1 MSSLDPVILNEVKF
15 MQKAIEGL
23 TGSSHP
29 PTGSSHPPIGFG
41 AFLPEK
47 EVKISVDGCE
57 YLQSGVLGKLD
68 SQASF
73 PDSLAFIVPE
83 GNGSPVFGQTS
94 FFSCACSND
103 TIVLTASSGS
113 KVFVARRANGFV
125 LEELDSPGSGSFRVR
140 YEGGMFF
147 FFGSSNIVYYS
158 SDDMNTFK
166 SVSSA
171 ESSPKA
177 VRFLS
182 ETKLVFLS
190 RGSSNTSSVSYHTVS
205 EGNIQSGTSIAL
217 SGVTYLADLALV
229 KNGSLAYYIAFRG
242 NSGPVKATSLGGPY
256 TPITTDP
263 ASLGGVTINSN
274 SAALLASATQ
284 YAGQACIVRDTL
296 CYFVLPG
303 AGIASLDPVTNKV
316 TLIIPFATI
325 SNEAKIFDLSS
336 YFSVT
341 LSATDAFRFYSPAAA
356 SLGSLSLSGNAELG
370 LSKKI
375 AIRLPS
381 TSGGVPNVTTNY
393 VKFAG
398 IPDYTKNLYL
408 RIS

>member
-1 MSSLDPVILNEVKF
+1 MSSLDPVILNEVKLT
-15 MQKAIEGL
+15 QKAIDGL
-23 TGSSHP
+23 
-29 PTGSSHPPIGFG
+29 TGSSHPPIGFG

-57 YLQSGVLGKLD
+57 YLRSGVLGKLD

-73 PDSLAFIVPE
+73 PDSLAFIAPE

-147 FFGSSNIVYYS
+147 FFGSSSTVYYS

-182 ETKLVFLS
+182 ETGLVFLTL
-190 RGSSNTSSVSYHTVS
+190 GSSSTSSVSYHDVN
-205 EGNIQSGTSIAL
+205 GGDIQPGTSITL
-217 SGVTYLADLALV
+217 SGVTYLVDLAWAG
-229 KNGSLAYYIAFRG
+229 NGTTKYFIAFRA
-242 NSGPVKATSLGGPY
+242 NAGPSKATSLGGPY
-256 TPITTDP
+256 TSITTDP
-263 ASLGGVTINSN
+263 PTLGGVTINS
-274 SAALLASATQ
+274 SAAALLDTATQ

-316 TLIIPFATI
+316 TLIIPAATI
-325 SNEAKIFDLSS
+325 SNGAKIFDLSS
-336 YFSVT
+336 HFGVT
-341 LSATDAFRFYSPAAA
+341 LSDTAAFLFYSPAVA

-370 LSKKI
+370 LSEKI
-375 AIRLPS
+375 AIRLPAI
-381 TSGGVPNVTTNY
+381 SGGVPNVTTNY

-398 IPDYTKNLYL
+398 ITDYTKNLYL

>member
-1 MSSLDPVILNEVKF
+1 MSSLDPVILNEVKLTK
-15 MQKAIEGL
+15 KAIEGL
-23 TGSSHP
+23 
-29 PTGSSHPPIGFG
+29 TGSSHPPIGFG

-47 EVKISVDGCE
+47 GVKISVDGCE
-57 YLQSGVLGKLD
+57 YLRSGVLGKLD

-73 PDSLAFIVPE
+73 PDSLAFAAPE
-83 GNGSPVFGQTS
+83 GSGSPVFGQTS

-113 KVFVARRANGFV
+113 KVFVARRATGFV

-147 FFGSSNIVYYS
+147 FFGSSRTVYYS

-166 SVSSA
+166 SVYSA
-171 ESSPKA
+171 VDSPKA
-177 VRFLS
+177 ARFIS
-182 ETKLVFLS
+182 ETNLVFLPL
-190 RGSSNTSSVSYHTVS
+190 GSSNTSSVSYHSVN
-205 EGNIQSGTSIAL
+205 GGDIQPGTSITL
-217 SGVTYLADLALV
+217 SGVIYLVDLACV
-229 KNGSLAYYIAFRG
+229 SNGITKYYIAFRA
-242 NSGPVKATSLGGPY
+242 NVGPAKATSLEGPY

-263 ASLGGVTINSN
+263 TSLGGVTINS
-274 SAALLASATQ
+274 SRAALLTTATQ
-284 YAGQACIVRDTL
+284 YAGQACIVRGTL

-316 TLIIPFATI
+316 TLIIPTVNI

-336 YFSVT
+336 HFGVT
-341 LSATDAFRFYSPAAA
+341 LSATDAFRFYSTAVA
-356 SLGSLSLSGNAELG
+356 SLGSLSLSGNVELG

-375 AIRLPS
+375 AIRLPAS
-381 TSGGVPNVTTNY
+381 YGGVPNVTTNY
-393 VKFAG
+393 VKIVG
-398 IPDYTKNLYL
+398 IADYTKNLYL

>member
-1 MSSLDPVILNEVKF
+1 MSSLDPVILNEVKLT
-15 MQKAIEGL
+15 QKAIEGL
-23 TGSSHP
+23 
-29 PTGSSHPPIGFG
+29 TGSSHPPIGFG

-47 EVKISVDGCE
+47 GVKISVDGCE
-57 YLQSGVLGKLD
+57 YLRSGVLGKLD

-73 PDSLAFIVPE
+73 PDSLAFIVPG

-125 LEELDSPGSGSFRVR
+125 LEELNSPGSGSFIVR

-147 FFGSSNIVYYS
+147 FFGSSSTVYYS

-171 ESSPKA
+171 VSSPKA
-177 VRFLS
+177 ARFLS
-182 ETKLVFLS
+182 KTDLVFLS
-190 RGSSNTSSVSYHTVS
+190 PGSSSESSVSYHPVS
-205 EGNIQSGTSIAL
+205 EGTIQSGTSITL
-217 SGVTYLADLALV
+217 SGVTYLTDLALV
-229 KNGSLAYYIAFRG
+229 NNGSLAYYIAFRS
-242 NSGPVKATSLGGPY
+242 NSGPAKATSLKGPY
-256 TPITTDP
+256 TSITTDP

-274 SAALLASATQ
+274 SAALLNTATQ

-316 TLIIPFATI
+316 TLIIPAATI
-325 SNEAKIFDLSS
+325 SNGAKIFDLSS
-336 YFSVT
+336 HFGVT
-341 LSATDAFRFYSPAAA
+341 LSGTDSFRFYSPAGT
-356 SLGSLSLSGNAELG
+356 SLGSLSFSGNAELG
-370 LSKKI
+370 LSEKI
-375 AIRLPS
+375 AIRLPA

-393 VKFAG
+393 VKLVG
-398 IPDYTKNLYL
+398 IADYTKNLYM